1 MKMHQ
6 LNSQTSL
13 RIIYQF
19 AIFLLVAKCG
29 HSWRDLRDAHGI
41 FKSILFCCRGPDHH
55 RFSKVL
61 NLKQELESKFQSW
74 RKQVLEV
81 QMKSLEMAENRA
93 RLFLNQRSL
102 RVRSETRT
110 RRAKHEALLKKVEE
124 NEDSR
129 KNATLQHLSAR
140 MSLFDQWQIK
150 RKQEHHDIMQ
160 KVQKAANLRQ
170 AILWDKKL
178 QIEMR
183 FYFNIFLF
191 LFSGLWHP
199 KKCKN
204 HRHCN

>member
-1 MKMHQ
+1 MSP
-6 LNSQTSL
+6 LRFSL
-13 RIIYQF
+13 LPIVFIYSSNITWCTF
-19 AIFLLVAKCG
+19 
-29 HSWRDLRDAHGI
+29 R
-41 FKSILFCCRGPDHH
+41 CRGPDHH

>member
-1 MKMHQ
+1 MSP
-6 LNSQTSL
+6 LRFSL
-13 RIIYQF
+13 LPIVFIYSSNITWCTF
-19 AIFLLVAKCG
+19 
-29 HSWRDLRDAHGI
+29 R
-41 FKSILFCCRGPDHH
+41 CRGPDHH

-183 FYFNIFLF
+183 FYFKIFSVFIFRSMTSKEVQKSSTLQ
-191 LFSGLWHP
+191 LEVQLTKILDQQPSQ
-199 KKCKN
+199 
-204 HRHCN
+204 CNPVSV

>member
-1 MKMHQ
+1 MSP
-6 LNSQTSL
+6 LRFSL
-13 RIIYQF
+13 LPIVFIYSSNITWCTF
-19 AIFLLVAKCG
+19 
-29 HSWRDLRDAHGI
+29 R
-41 FKSILFCCRGPDHH
+41 CRGPDHH

-183 FYFNIFLF
+183 FHFNIFLF